1 MAKKKK
7 NPKMSYLTEYIY
19 IALSDLVFFLIL
31 QYKLCNPHSSLNRE
45 KNINVN
51 NKISVLHAIENT

>member
-1 MAKKKK
+1 MAKKS
-7 NPKMSYLTEYIY
+7 PEMSYLTEYIY

-45 KNINVN
+45 KIINVN

>member
-1 MAKKKK
+1 
-7 NPKMSYLTEYIY
+7 MSYLTEYIY
-19 IALSDLVFFLIL
+19 IAFSDLGFFFLIL